1 MTIVDTWT
9 VDELVA
15 SVGSVDRSAAIK
27 ALTTWVDLGV
37 LKDEGGNRYRLLE
50 VAEDG
55 SATSSGAPRPGT
67 LRILG
72 RFGYGTDGASA
83 RVIEEVP
90 AVLTVEQQ
98 QAEQMKVYWKVR
110 VELFLL

>member
-1 MTIVDTWT
+1 MTVDTWT
-9 VDELVA
+9 VDELVT
-15 SVGSVDRSAAIK
+15 SVGSIDRSAAIK

-37 LKDEGGNRYRLLE
+37 LKDEGGNQYRLLE

-55 SATSSGAPRPGT
+55 SATSSGAPRPGM
-67 LRILG
+67 LRIPG
-72 RFGYGTDGASA
+72 KYDSDTDIAPA

-110 VELFLL
+110 V